1 MVFNPQFNQFT
12 PQTTGM
18 QIGNMQ
24 GIFGSGTLFANR
36 NNPSNRSTTF
46 GGGNNRFED
55 QLNILRGFGAKEPID
70 TSGRTRGQ
78 KKKPKE
84 NPFQKYRTKEKFKN
98 KILFQK

>member
-1 MVFNPQFNQFT
+1 MFNQFT

-24 GIFGSGTLFANR
+24 GIFAPGTLFANR
-36 NNPSNRSTTF
+36 NNPSNRGTTF

-78 KKKPKE
+78 DKKPK
-84 NPFQKYRTKEKFKN
+84 
-98 KILFQK
+98 KIGDVIEDIK

>member
-1 MVFNPQFNQFT
+1 MAFNPMFNQFT

-36 NNPSNRSTTF
+36 NNPSNRGTTF
-46 GGGNNRFED
+46 GGGNRVEE
-55 QLNILRGFGAKEPID
+55 QLNLLRGFGAKEPID

-78 KKKPKE
+78 DKKPK
-84 NPFQKYRTKEKFKN
+84 KYGY
-98 KILFQK
+98 